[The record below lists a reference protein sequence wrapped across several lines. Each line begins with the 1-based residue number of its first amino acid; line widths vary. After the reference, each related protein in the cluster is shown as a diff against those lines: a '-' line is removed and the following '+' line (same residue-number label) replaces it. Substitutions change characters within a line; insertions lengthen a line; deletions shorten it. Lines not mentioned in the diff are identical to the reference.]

1 MLVIGLCGGSGS
13 GKGEVCRRF
22 LNYGILSLDTDKIYR
37 DLLSWRSDCFNEL
50 VCAFGEGILLPDGS
64 LDRKRLASMVF
75 CGVDAKE
82 KKALLEKITHKH
94 ILNFVR
100 AEIKKLAQSSER
112 PPAVIVDAPLL
123 YESGFDKECN
133 LVIAVLCDK
142 DIRISRIMKRDGITR
157 KAAEERINSQI
168 SDEVLAQRADFTIIN
183 DGNFDLDA
191 QVNEMANNMLRRR

>member
-22 LNYGILSLDTDKIYR
+22 FNHRILSLDTDKIYR
-37 DLLSWRSDCFNEL
+37 DLISWRSDCFNEL
-50 VCAFGEGILLPDGS
+50 VSAFGDEILLPDGT
-64 LDRKRLASMVF
+64 LDRRKLASIVF
-75 CGVDAKE
+75 CGNDAQE
-82 KKALLEKITHKH
+82 KKALLEKITHTH

-100 AEIKKLAQSSER
+100 AELKRLAESSER

-142 DIRISRIMKRDGITR
+142 DIRISRIIKRDGISK

-168 SDEVLAQRADFTIIN
+168 SDEALAQRADFTIIN
-183 DGNFDLDA
+183 DENHDLDA
-191 QVNEMANNMLRRR
+191 QVNEIANNILRRR